1 MRSSL
6 SFNSGF
12 KFEMYMVTEERN
24 IQIITI
30 TRVSDLIVQYLY
42 HENTS
47 IMISL
52 VFCKYFNFPD
62 PFFPPHNSQVG

>member
-24 IQIITI
+24 IQI
-30 TRVSDLIVQYLY
+30 LLLKKEQ
-42 HENTS
+42 
-47 IMISL
+47 
-52 VFCKYFNFPD
+52 KYYSHPESSVLNKLTYE
-62 PFFPPHNSQVG
+62 